1 MRNIQTSMV
10 FLSNGGQYRVLGMSF
25 KEARGVWMN
34 AVDCEYEYINFPSES
49 DPEICI
55 RTKEIVAVMASVPV
69 EEVQQ

>member
-1 MRNIQTSMV
+1 
-10 FLSNGGQYRVLGMSF
+10 VLGMSF